1 MIEVSDLM
9 DGKIPPWV
17 RRFVKQTGR
26 GINHHAMIRENDS
39 VLISVSGGK
48 DSLALSLALALR
60 KRWLPIDYQLKAL
73 HIDWAEYPIPDDKL
87 AELKEFFRAL
97 NIPFESTR
105 AHMFSTSFNGQFN
118 CYLCSRNRRRILFE
132 YAREQD
138 IEIIAMGH
146 HLDDIVETTLI
157 NLCFRAKFESMQP
170 VQEFFEG
177 KLHVIRPMCEVRE
190 ARVEKLAREV
200 RMPVAKAPCPY
211 DKTNIRSQIK
221 PIVSQ
226 LNALDCYTREHIY
239 DALNYT
245 EDQSKDKS
253 K

>member
-1 MIEVSDLM
+1 MIEVHELM
-9 DGKIPPWV
+9 EGKIPPWV
-17 RRFVKQTGR
+17 RRFVKYTGR
-26 GINHHAMIRENDS
+26 GINHHSMIRENDS

-73 HIDWAEYPIPDDKL
+73 HIDWAEYPIPTDKMEAL
-87 AELKEFFRAL
+87 QEFFREL
-97 NIPFESTR
+97 KIPFETTS
-105 AHMFSTSFNGQFN
+105 AHMFASGFKGKFN

-132 YAREQD
+132 YARD
-138 IEIIAMGH
+138 HNISLIAMGH
-146 HLDDIVETTLI
+146 HMDDIVETTLI
-157 NLCFRAKFESMQP
+157 NLCFRAKFESMKP

-190 ARVEKLAREV
+190 SKIEKIAREV

-211 DKTNIRSQIK
+211 DKTNIRSQLK
-221 PIVSQ
+221 PIVSK
-226 LNALDCYTREHIY
+226 LSSLDRYTREHIY

-245 EDQSKDKS
+245 KDEPK
-253 K
+253 

>member
-9 DGKIPPWV
+9 EGKIPPWI

-26 GINHHAMIRENDS
+26 GINHHSMIHENDS

-60 KRWLPIDYQLKAL
+60 KRWLPIDYELKAL
-73 HIDWAEYPIPDDKL
+73 HIDWAEYPLPDERM
-87 AELKEFFRAL
+87 AELKEFFKVL
-97 NIPFESTR
+97 KIPFETTR
-105 AHMFSTSFNGQFN
+105 AHMFSSTFKGEFN

-132 YAREQD
+132 YAREHD

-157 NLCFRAKFESMQP
+157 NLCFRARFESMQP
-170 VQEFFEG
+170 VQEFFKG

-211 DKTNIRSQIK
+211 DKTNIRAQVK

-226 LNALDCYTREHIY
+226 LSALDRYTREHIY
-239 DALNYT
+239 DALNYG
-245 EDQSKDKS
+245 KDRLK
-253 K
+253 